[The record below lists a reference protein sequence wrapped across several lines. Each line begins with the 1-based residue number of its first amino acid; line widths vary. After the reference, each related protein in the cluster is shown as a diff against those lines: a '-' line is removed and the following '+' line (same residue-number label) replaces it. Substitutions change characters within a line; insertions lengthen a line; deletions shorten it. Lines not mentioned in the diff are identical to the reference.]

1 MTIYLPEKQAMF
13 HKIFSDFFGS
23 IFVYASRH
31 AIGVQVKGDKTN
43 LQLRC

>member
-1 MTIYLPEKQAMF
+1 MF

-23 IFVYASRH
+23 IFVCASSH
-31 AIGVQVKGDKTN
+31 AIGVQVEGDKTN